1 MGHSYTIFIGTV
13 GNGLQYS
20 RDGGESW
27 DNAKTGEAPPNST
40 VAGLEGNVRALGV
53 YPNDP
58 NRILAGTD
66 WTGIYRS
73 DDNGESWN
81 HIKSPME
88 GMEIWSIDVDP
99 TDPDKIYVGTRPQG
113 FRSSDGG
120 ESWEKMEIGVDES
133 APLWPPRTTKI
144 TVDPRDNRTIW
155 AGVEVDGVH
164 KSLDGGDS
172 WLRLPD
178 VGPSQF
184 YGDIHCMAINAQ
196 DSRVYAT
203 SPFGI
208 ATSLD
213 EGESWDVHQFPGIR
227 EGEAALLL
235 PRRDH
240 QAGRPRHDVR
250 RQRQR
255 HPRRGRSHQAH
266 QGRRRDVGRGISARR
281 TQLRRVLARH
291 SPRCPRHGSRRE
303 HLRLRVPQ

>member
-1 MGHSYTIFIGTV
+1 MGQSYTIFIGTV

-27 DNAKTGEAPPNST
+27 DNATTGQAPPNST
-40 VAGLEGNVRALGV
+40 VAGLEGNVRALGI

-58 NRILAGTD
+58 HRILAGTD

-81 HIKSPME
+81 HIESPME

-99 TDPDKIYVGTRPQG
+99 ADPDKIYVGTRPQG

-120 ESWEKMEIGVDES
+120 ESWEKMDIGVDES

-144 TVDPRDNRTIW
+144 TVDPRDSRTIW

-172 WLRLPD
+172 WVRLPD

-184 YGDIHCMAINAQ
+184 YDDIHCMAINAQ
-196 DSRVYAT
+196 DSRVFAT

-227 EGEAALLL
+227 EGEERSTAA
-235 PRRDH
+235 R
-240 QAGRPRHDVR
+240 
-250 RQRQR
+250 
-255 HPRRGRSHQAH
+255 
-266 QGRRRDVGRGISARR
+266 
-281 TQLRRVLARH
+281 
-291 SPRCPRHGSRRE
+291 
-303 HLRLRVPQ
+303 